1 MVDSIWNN
9 VFRHTLVKTDLFL
22 IRFSNKDNDFLDGIM
37 GAFCFQAT
45 QPFQQ
50 KNWNL
55 RRKKNKTTVHE
66 SSPQIDT
73 HITNMDI
80 SSQERILD
88 DFNPFHARKP
98 KIQPMETYLW
108 TDYQI
113 FS

>member
-1 MVDSIWNN
+1 M
-9 VFRHTLVKTDLFL
+9 
-22 IRFSNKDNDFLDGIM
+22 RFASKLHNLSNKKTET
-37 GAFCFQAT
+37 CEE
-45 QPFQQ
+45 
-50 KNWNL
+50 
-55 RRKKNKTTVHE
+55 KNKTTVHE

-88 DFNPFHARKP
+88 DLNPFHARKP